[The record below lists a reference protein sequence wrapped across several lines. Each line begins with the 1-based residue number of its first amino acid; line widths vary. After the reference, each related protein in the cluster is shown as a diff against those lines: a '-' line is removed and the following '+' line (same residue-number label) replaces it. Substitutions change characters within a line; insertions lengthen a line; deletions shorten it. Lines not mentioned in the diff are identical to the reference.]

1 MHLHRNDI
9 QNMIKTRFAPSPTG
23 YLHVGG
29 LRTAL
34 YSYLFARKNQGKLVL
49 RIEDTD
55 QERFVEGAME
65 NLIRTLDIMGIDYD
79 EGVYLEKSVVSD
91 QWSVI
96 EKGDF
101 GSYIQSKRSGIY
113 KRYAEELLSKG
124 YAYRCFCTKERLEK
138 MREDQ
143 NARKLPPM
151 YDRKCAY
158 LSEDEIEAEVKKG
171 SSYVIRLKIPQESI
185 IAFDDAIRGHVE
197 FRGYLIDD
205 QVLMKS
211 DGLPTY
217 HLANVVDDH
226 LMQITHVIRGEEW
239 LPSTPKHV
247 ALYDAFGWEKP
258 IFAHLPLLLNPDKT
272 KLSKR
277 QGDVAVEDYLA
288 KGYIKEALLNFIAL
302 LGWNPGTER
311 EIFNLKELT
320 EQFDLSRIQKAGA
333 IFDHAKL
340 DWMNGKYL
348 REMPIEE
355 LAREVFGILKK
366 EDWFHLDINDEY
378 FVEVLKLAKDR
389 MTKFSD
395 AIALMKF
402 FLVEN
407 FDYDTKLFINEKM
420 KVDLEISKTALA
432 KSLIALE
439 ALNTEDFKN
448 EEKTKEVLIKVVANL
463 GLKNGQVLWP
473 IRVALTNESFSPGV
487 FELLRVMGK
496 ERSLERMKMAFKLLT
511 TLPPLLN

>member
-1 MHLHRNDI
+1 
-9 QNMIKTRFAPSPTG
+9 MIKTRFAPSPTG

-247 ALYDAFGWEKP
+247 ALYKALGWDLP
-258 IFAHLPLLLNPDKT
+258 TFAHIPLLLNPDKT

-288 KGYIKEALLNFIAL
+288 KGYIKEALINFVAL
-302 LGWNPGTER
+302 LGWNPGTEQ
-311 EIFNLKELT
+311 EIFSMQELI
-320 EQFDLSRIQKAGA
+320 QAFDFSKVQKAGA
-333 IFDHAKL
+333 VFDHEKL

-348 REMPIEE
+348 REMPFAN
-355 LAREVFGILKK
+355 LAKEIYKVLKE
-366 EDWFHLDINDEY
+366 EDWFDLEENDEY
-378 FVEVLKLAKDR
+378 FKKVLRLNCERMKKFSEAKD
-389 MTKFSD
+389 
-395 AIALMKF
+395 LMKF
-402 FLVEN
+402 FFIDK
-407 FDYDTKLFINEKM
+407 FDYDKNLFLHEKM
-420 KVDLEISKTALA
+420 NVDANMARKTLTVVLKTLENLPDKNFESEEEIKLVLMKVINDLG
-432 KSLIALE
+432 
-439 ALNTEDFKN
+439 
-448 EEKTKEVLIKVVANL
+448 V
-463 GLKNGQVLWP
+463 KNGQVLWP
-473 IRVALTNESFSPGV
+473 LRVALTNEKFSPGV
-487 FELLRVMGK
+487 FEIIGVIGK
-496 ERSLERMKMAFKLLT
+496 ERTILRIKNALHKI
-511 TLPPLLN
+511 